1 MRIRGRDVKPLTVT
15 AAGVRGE
22 GRNGKQEAGQ
32 TPFSSHLL
40 SKCESGENFSLF
52 IGTLIF
58 FGGGLSDQLIS
69 RML

>member
-52 IGTLIF
+52 IGT
-58 FGGGLSDQLIS
+58 
-69 RML
+69 